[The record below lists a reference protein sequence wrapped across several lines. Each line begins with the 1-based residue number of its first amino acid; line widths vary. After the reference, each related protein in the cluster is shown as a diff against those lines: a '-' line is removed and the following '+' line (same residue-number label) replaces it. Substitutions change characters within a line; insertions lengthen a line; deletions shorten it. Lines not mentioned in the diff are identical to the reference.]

1 MSKLY
6 LLLLSLLLPAVSCT
20 PVYRGVLLNE
30 SDSAVMVFMKSEL
43 DARVMPRETSR
54 VIYLPLGDKTWNLSL
69 KAGSCQYFYQTP
81 DVWQLGKY
89 YQEIRVQ
96 VITIRIDRRF
106 VLHLTAKGPDNSTKE
121 IEGFGFPLSP
131 MPVCSDV
138 Y

>member
-6 LLLLSLLLPAVSCT
+6 LLLISLLLPVVSCT
-20 PVYRGVLLNE
+20 QAYRGVLLNE

-43 DARVMPRETSR
+43 DARVMPGETSR

-69 KAGSCQYFYQTP
+69 KAGGCQYFYQTP
-81 DVWQLGKY
+81 DVWRLGKY

-96 VITIRIDRRF
+96 IIKIRIDRRF
-106 VLHLTAKGPDNSTKE
+106 ALHLTAKGPDNSTKE
-121 IEGFGFPLSP
+121 IAKFGFPLSS
-131 MPVCSDV
+131 MPVCPDV